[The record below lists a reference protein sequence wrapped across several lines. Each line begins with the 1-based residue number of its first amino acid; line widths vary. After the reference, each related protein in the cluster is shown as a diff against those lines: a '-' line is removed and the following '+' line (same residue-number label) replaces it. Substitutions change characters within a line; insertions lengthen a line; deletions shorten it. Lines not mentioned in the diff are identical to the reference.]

1 MAAERF
7 MGTQWSKEEDDVV
20 NYLQQ
25 STRGRP
31 FNETDETLDDAVQ
44 SVFELNDEDAELEW
58 NGVVFSLNYKYDL
71 GMMVDDVVS
80 HAEDDNR
87 RRRRQHGDC
96 MGSPAASRLHGRC
109 WSDDRIS
116 LSSNLSRLSLWTE
129 NIGTRGAGNLQ
140 EAIVREWQS
149 VLVTIKAKL
158 VPQATVI
165 VTFLRLRELCGP
177 MLPGQTSG

>member
-1 MAAERF
+1 MTF
-7 MGTQWSKEEDDVV
+7 SIIC
-20 NYLQQ
+20 NNP
-25 STRGRP
+25 RGGGL

-71 GMMVDDVVS
+71 GMMVDDAVS
-80 HAEDDNR
+80 MLKTIIAAAEGNMVIAWVSS
-87 RRRRQHGDC
+87 GF
-96 MGSPAASRLHGRC
+96 PFAWKIA

-116 LSSNLSRLSLWTE
+116 LSATSRDSHFGQRILGLEVLETSKK
-129 NIGTRGAGNLQ
+129 Q
-140 EAIVREWQS
+140 FVREWQS

-158 VPQATVI
+158 VAAGYSDRYVSS
-165 VTFLRLRELCGP
+165 LRELCGP